1 MTLAAESTIVSWR
14 NSIVLVFGFSGF
26 ALASWLSR
34 VPSARDGL
42 NATTLQMGV
51 LALGISA
58 GSIGGFYVA
67 SRVAPRFEPQRVI
80 VIALCGSTVGLVVAG
95 LGASTFGSY
104 PLTFAGLLL
113 LGLSNG
119 TCNVTMNL
127 EGSGIE
133 RALGKPL
140 MPWFHAAFSIG
151 AAVGA
156 GAGALAAGLGMPV
169 ALHLGAAAVV
179 MVVVGVTATLRR
191 WPALGSEPAVS
202 VSAEPSEEPLPPV
215 TRRRSAWFERRT
227 LLIGIVVL
235 GMSFANGAANDW
247 AALATADSRGASDG
261 VAALTIDVFTLAVV
275 AARLSGVSVLARFGR
290 VRTVQGSAFV
300 AVVGMLLFIFGGS
313 VATGFIG
320 AALWGLGV
328 ALAFPIGMS
337 AAGDDHRFA
346 ASRIAVVAAIGY
358 AGSLVG
364 PPLIGFVAGGAGL
377 LYALLIP
384 LALIVVAGIAAPV
397 LRRPAR

>member
-1 MTLAAESTIVSWR
+1 MTLAAESTVVAWR

-67 SRVAPRFEPQRVI
+67 SRVASRFEPQRVI
-80 VIALCGSTVGLVVAG
+80 VVALCGSTVGLVVAG

-104 PLTFAGLLL
+104 PLAFAGLLL

-140 MPWFHAAFSIG
+140 MPWFHASFSIG

-156 GAGALAAGLGMPV
+156 GGGALAAGLGIPV
-169 ALHLGAAAVV
+169 ALHLGAAAIV
-179 MVVVGVTATLRR
+179 MVVVGVAATVRR
-191 WPALGSEPAVS
+191 WPAVGSVPASSEPAVS
-202 VSAEPSEEPLPPV
+202 VPAVPVSAEPSNGTLPLV

-227 LLIGIVVL
+227 ILIGVVVL
-235 GMSFANGAANDW
+235 GMSFATGAANDW
-247 AALATADSRGASDG
+247 VALATADGRGASNG
-261 VAALTIDVFTLAVV
+261 VAALTIGVFTVAVV
-275 AARLSGVSVLARFGR
+275 VARLSGVSLLSRFGR
-290 VRTVQGSAFV
+290 VRTVQGSAIV

-337 AAGDDHRFA
+337 AAGDDHRF
-346 ASRIAVVAAIGY
+346 
-358 AGSLVG
+358 
-364 PPLIGFVAGGAGL
+364 
-377 LYALLIP
+377 
-384 LALIVVAGIAAPV
+384 
-397 LRRPAR
+397 